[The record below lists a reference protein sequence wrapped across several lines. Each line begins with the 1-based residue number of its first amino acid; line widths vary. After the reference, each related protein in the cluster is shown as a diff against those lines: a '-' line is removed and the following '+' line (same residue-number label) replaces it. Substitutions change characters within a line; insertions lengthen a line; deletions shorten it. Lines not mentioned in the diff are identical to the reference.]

1 MLVDNGV
8 HGDSRVQKVARSAAE
23 AGWEVTLLGRS
34 PHGGAERWQLGPA
47 EVRLL
52 PMPDPLARRRHEFRR
67 AWLRWPLAYP
77 PSGIAAHRAQ
87 WVKAWQ
93 TDIRQR
99 EAELTLAARAGLA
112 GRPRERRRRRLRV
125 ERSAAHLLRRWVSL
139 RYWMLTRARKG
150 RRLRS
155 PWDRL
160 YTWFWSTVQGGRAW
174 RRLEPGLW
182 DYELAF
188 GPVVDELAPDLIHAH
203 DFRMIGVGA
212 RAKVRA
218 AVAGREV
225 KLVWDAHEF
234 LPGVQPWQDNAR
246 WLPAH
251 RAHEREFVPYADA
264 AITVSPTLAEML
276 RREHGLAELP
286 AVVLNA
292 PDVPAPGEPA
302 PADDAAPA
310 GNAVPAGDAAAAADA
325 DQSAPELRARCGL
338 GPEVPLLVYSGVAAP
353 KRGLGTMIEALPQ
366 LTGVHVAL
374 VVNKPDGPYVQG
386 LRSRAAALGV
396 AERLHVLPYV
406 PHWQVVPFLAGA
418 DAGVIPIQHWP
429 NHEIALITK
438 FFEYSHAR
446 LPLVVSD
453 VRTMAETVRSTGQG
467 EVFRAEEVDDYVRA
481 VRAVLADPARYRAA
495 YDRPELLAAW
505 TWQAQAEVLA
515 GVYRRLL
522 AEPTEPVEAESSP
535 DAPAPESPVAESPGP
550 ESPAGPARSRPVEAG
565 AR

>member
-23 AGWEVTLLGRS
+23 AGWAVTLLGRS

-52 PMPDPLARRRHEFRR
+52 PMPDPLARRPHEFRR

-99 EAELTLAARAGLA
+99 EAELTLAARGGLA
-112 GRPRERRRRRLRV
+112 GRLLERRRRRLRV

-139 RYWMLTRARKG
+139 RYWMLTRARRG

-286 AVVLNA
+286 AVLLNA
-292 PDVPAPGEPA
+292 PDVPAPGAAA
-302 PADDAAPA
+302 PDGEAAPA
-310 GNAVPAGDAAAAADA
+310 GDGTGDAEP
-325 DQSAPELRARCGL
+325 APELRARCGL
-338 GPEVPLLVYSGVAAP
+338 GPEVPLLVYSGVAAA

-366 LTGVHVAL
+366 LAGVHVAL
-374 VVNKPDGPYVQG
+374 VVNKPDGPYVQQ

-406 PHWQVVPFLAGA
+406 PHRQVVPFLAGA

-495 YDRPELLAAW
+495 YDRPGLLAAW
-505 TWQAQAEVLA
+505 TWQAQAEVLDA
-515 GVYRRLL
+515 VYRRLL
-522 AEPTEPVEAESSP
+522 AEPAAPV
-535 DAPAPESPVAESPGP
+535 APAEPPAASPR
-550 ESPAGPARSRPVEAG
+550 PAMEAAAR
-565 AR
+565 